1 MNKDFLTLEEAAHAL
16 KKSTQTIRRMIKKG
30 ELQAQRIKTPQG
42 FHYVVTRAQLAPL
55 LEEVLTAVE
64 PEAPAETVF
73 YNSPIQN
80 ELEPQQEE
88 KKEVLINQTQILTN
102 QNVVK
107 PLPEPVQVPIDKKEP
122 VVFYFPPLPPAPSVE
137 ARDLLRLIERQH
149 REHLGLIR
157 IIERLQEELHNERQ
171 RSKNQED

>member
-42 FHYVVTRAQLAPL
+42 FHYVVRRA
-55 LEEVLTAVE
+55 EVSGMIEAE
-64 PEAPAETVF
+64 PIVETVF

-80 ELEPQQEE
+80 EPEPQQEE
-88 KKEVLINQTQILTN
+88 EKDVLINQTQILTN
-102 QNVVK
+102 QNPV
-107 PLPEPVQVPIDKKEP
+107 PPIPEPVQAPLDKKEP

-171 RSKNQED
+171 RPRDQGN

>member
-42 FHYVVTRAQLAPL
+42 FHYVVRRS
-55 LEEVLTAVE
+55 EVLSAVE
-64 PEAPAETVF
+64 AEPASETML
-73 YNSPIQN
+73 YDSPIQN
-80 ELEPQQEE
+80 EPEPQQEE
-88 KKEVLINQTQILTN
+88 EKEVLINQTQILTN
-102 QNVVK
+102 QNPVQSI
-107 PLPEPVQVPIDKKEP
+107 PEPVQAPLDKKEP
-122 VVFYFPPLPPAPSVE
+122 VVFYFPPLPPAPSAT

-171 RSKNQED
+171 RPRDQGN

>member
-30 ELQAQRIKTPQG
+30 DLQAQRIKTPQG
-42 FHYVVTRAQLAPL
+42 FHYVVRRA
-55 LEEVLTAVE
+55 EVAGAAEAEPAV
-64 PEAPAETVF
+64 ETVF

-80 ELEPQQEE
+80 EPLPQQDEE
-88 KKEVLINQTQILTN
+88 IPVLINQTQILTN
-102 QNVVK
+102 QNVVE
-107 PLPEPVQVPIDKKEP
+107 PLPEPVQVPLDKKEP

-157 IIERLQEELHNERQ
+157 IIERLQDELRRQ
-171 RSKNQED
+171 GN